1 MLRSVRTA
9 AMGGNPDVQCVFAT
23 RIFDPKRTL
32 RLCFSAHG
40 KSSAR
45 RLHHMAPQIR
55 QMLRHHFVELIKALR
70 RYLLNNVLGQA
81 RFSAFSAKIGVS
93 RSYFNPLFS
102 LLDF

>member
-1 MLRSVRTA
+1 MSVGSPPVTRPNFEALRMHT
-9 AMGGNPDVQCVFAT
+9 N
-23 RIFDPKRTL
+23 DPKRTL